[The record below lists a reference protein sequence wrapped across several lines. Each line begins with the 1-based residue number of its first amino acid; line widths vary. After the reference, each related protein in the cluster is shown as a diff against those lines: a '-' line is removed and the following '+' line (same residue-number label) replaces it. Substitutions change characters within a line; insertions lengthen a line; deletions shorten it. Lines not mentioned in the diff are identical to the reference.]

1 MAVINEQWQHVKYDV
16 KIELAYKYASPVKS
30 V

>member
-16 KIELAYKYASPVKS
+16 MIEHAYNYASHVKS